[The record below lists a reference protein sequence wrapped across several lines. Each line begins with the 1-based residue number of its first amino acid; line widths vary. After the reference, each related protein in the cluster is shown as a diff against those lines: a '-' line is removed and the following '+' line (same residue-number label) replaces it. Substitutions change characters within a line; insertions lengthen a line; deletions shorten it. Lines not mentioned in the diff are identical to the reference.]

1 MPEEQRPDPYA
12 QRRRDERDT
21 SFLPTTGRES
31 RRDAVSGPN
40 HDYGA
45 YSQLTEFGERAEE
58 LPRYPGSPDA
68 PPSFRTQD
76 PQYAPSSVGA
86 VARSTPSPHET
97 PSPIGDR
104 RSGVL
109 YALNA
114 LEPNPLAQ
122 PPSWSTPQTHSGG
135 SAWGVPQNQA
145 SIAAYAGM
153 SGSNVTRS
161 GASRS
166 NDAPASQGRSQDS
179 RQTGQNRSGASY
191 YQAATRA
198 SGRSQGPRR

>member
-1 MPEEQRPDPYA
+1 MGSDRWSSSSRPRRATTTRPGTAAVGDTDGPGTTTEKSARPAGPLHPRLPGTSPHRSPLCQPDAVPPRHREEEPKCPKSNAPIPTPSD
-12 QRRRDERDT
+12 DGTSET

-86 VARSTPSPHET
+86 A
-97 PSPIGDR
+97 
-104 RSGVL
+104 
-109 YALNA
+109 ALDA
-114 LEPNPLAQ
+114 LAPRDTVSHRG
-122 PPSWSTPQTHSGG
+122 PP
-135 SAWGVPQNQA
+135 
-145 SIAAYAGM
+145 
-153 SGSNVTRS
+153 
-161 GASRS
+161 
-166 NDAPASQGRSQDS
+166 
-179 RQTGQNRSGASY
+179 
-191 YQAATRA
+191 
-198 SGRSQGPRR
+198 